1 MLSIECLIPAQTLVL
16 RKVEIVLIVLIE
28 LLFKMGILDNVSFT
42 AGDEN
47 PEFYSDV
54 RNKNKRNNA
63 ASFKHAYKQYRNRLF
78 DAVYRLTRSSR
89 NKSFHLRS
97 SNCFSEQANLWKY
110 DKLDLVKPKRGVVI
124 HSIKLRN
131 DHDDENVLLDSESE
145 NALLDSE
152 DKNIIIGKGNK
163 YKGPMNAGR
172 SYEEASTGRGNKYKG
187 PMNAERSYEEP
198 RISSYGSDFNLHDMK
213 RKQSKDFLKYYR
225 TQSYSPNLNYPP
237 RRQSQHTQQP
247 IHGANSSCNRRLSV
261 STRDRPSIVRFCE
274 KTVIYIYPSESV
286 TNCNYYNDTHLY
298 NGTTNCHC
306 DNYYNNLGK

>member
-28 LLFKMGILDNVSFT
+28 LLFKMVILDNVSFT

-47 PEFYSDV
+47 PEFYSHV
-54 RNKNKRNNA
+54 RNKNKRNDA
-63 ASFKHAYKQYRNRLF
+63 VSFKHAYKQYRNRLF

-97 SNCFSEQANLWKY
+97 SNCFSEQANLCKY

-131 DHDDENVLLDSESE
+131 DHDDESVLLDSESE
-145 NALLDSE
+145 NALLDNEGESE
-152 DKNIIIGKGNK
+152 DKHIVIGKGNK
-163 YKGPMNAGR
+163 YKDPMNAGR
-172 SYEEASTGRGNKYKG
+172 SYEE
-187 PMNAERSYEEP
+187 PH
-198 RISSYGSDFNLHDMK
+198 ISSYGSDFNLHDMK

-225 TQSYSPNLNYPP
+225 TQSYSPDLDYPP
-237 RRQSQHTQQP
+237 RRQSQHTPQP

-306 DNYYNNLGK
+306 DNYNSNLGK